1 MRNKDNQG
9 MYSVT
14 VRDHIMIA
22 HSLRGEVF
30 GPAQNLHGAT
40 YTVDI
45 EFRRAQLD
53 ANGIVIDIGLAI
65 DLLHEVLQ
73 PLNYQN
79 LDELPAFQGINTT
92 TEVIARYI
100 FDRMRDRL
108 AASPGVTLGPEGLQ
122 AMTVTLIE
130 SPNAWAAYEGVLE
143 EVAQG

>member
-1 MRNKDNQG
+1 

-30 GPAQNLHGAT
+30 GPAQRLHGAT
-40 YTVDI
+40 YTVQV

-53 ANGIVIDIGLAI
+53 PNGIVIDIGLAI

-79 LDELPAFQGINTT
+79 LDELSVFQGINTT

-108 AASPGVTLGPEGLQ
+108 AASLDITVGSEGLQ

-143 EVAQG
+143 ETTQG

>member
-1 MRNKDNQG
+1 

-45 EFRRAQLD
+45 AFRRMQLD

-65 DLLHEVLQ
+65 ELLHEVLQ

-79 LDELPAFQGINTT
+79 LDTMPEFQGINTT
-92 TEVIARYI
+92 TEVLARYI
-100 FDRMRDRL
+100 FDRMKDRL
-108 AASPGVTLGPEGLQ
+108 AASPGVTIGAEGLHALQ
-122 AMTVTLIE
+122 VTLIE
-130 SPNAWAAYEGVLE
+130 SPNAWASYDGSLVEAADG
-143 EVAQG
+143 

>member
-40 YTVDI
+40 YTVEI

-53 ANGIVIDIGLAI
+53 ANGIVIDIGLAL
-65 DLLHEVLQ
+65 DLLREVLQ
-73 PLNYQN
+73 LLNYQN
-79 LDELPAFQGINTT
+79 LDELPVFQGINTT

-122 AMTVTLIE
+122 AMIVTLIE

-143 EVAQG
+143 EAAQG

>member
-1 MRNKDNQG
+1 

-22 HSLRGEVF
+22 HSLKGEVF

-40 YTVDI
+40 YTVAL
-45 EFRRAQLD
+45 EVRRAELD

-65 DLLHEVLQ
+65 DLLHEVLR

-79 LDELPAFQGINTT
+79 LDELPAFQGMNST
-92 TEVIARYI
+92 TEVMAHYI
-100 FDRMRDRL
+100 FNRMRDRL

-122 AMTVTLIE
+122 AMTVTLTE

-143 EVAQG
+143 EAAHG

>member
-1 MRNKDNQG
+1 

-22 HSLRGEVF
+22 HSLKGEVF

-40 YTVDI
+40 YTVDL
-45 EFRRAQLD
+45 EFRRAELD

-65 DLLHEVLQ
+65 DFLHQVLQ

-92 TEVIARYI
+92 TEVIARHI
-100 FDRMRDRL
+100 FDRMRDHL

-122 AMTVTLIE
+122 SMTVTLTE

-143 EVAQG
+143 

>member
-1 MRNKDNQG
+1 

-45 EFRRAQLD
+45 AFRRTQLD

-65 DLLHEVLQ
+65 DFLHQVLQ
-73 PLNYQN
+73 PLTYQN

-100 FDRMRDRL
+100 FDRMRDHL
-108 AASPGVTLGPEGLQ
+108 AASPGLTLGPAGLQ
-122 AMTVTLIE
+122 AMTVTLTE

-143 EVAQG
+143 

>member
-1 MRNKDNQG
+1 

-22 HSLRGEVF
+22 HSLKGEVF

-40 YTVDI
+40 YTVDL
-45 EFRRAQLD
+45 EFRRAELD

-79 LDELPAFQGINTT
+79 LDGLPAFQGINTT

-108 AASPGVTLGPEGLQ
+108 AASLDITVGSEGLQ

-143 EVAQG
+143 ETTQG

>member
-1 MRNKDNQG
+1 

-40 YTVDI
+40 YTVEI

-53 ANGIVIDIGLAI
+53 ANGIVIDIGLAL
-65 DLLHEVLQ
+65 DLLREVLQ
-73 PLNYQN
+73 LLNYQN
-79 LDELPAFQGINTT
+79 LDELPVFQGINTT

-122 AMTVTLIE
+122 AMIVTLIE

-143 EVAQG
+143 EAAQG

>member
-1 MRNKDNQG
+1 

-22 HSLRGEVF
+22 HSLKGEVF

-40 YTVDI
+40 YTVDL
-45 EFRRAQLD
+45 EVRRAELD

-79 LDELPAFQGINTT
+79 LDGLPAFQGINTT

-108 AASPGVTLGPEGLQ
+108 AAHPGMTLGPEGLQ
-122 AMTVTLIE
+122 AMSVTLNE
-130 SPNAWAAYEGVLE
+130 SPNAWAAYEGVL
-143 EVAQG
+143 

>member
-1 MRNKDNQG
+1 

-14 VRDHIMIA
+14 VCDHIMIA

-30 GPAQNLHGAT
+30 GPAQRLHGAT
-40 YTVDI
+40 YTVQVA
-45 EFRRAQLD
+45 FRRDQLD
-53 ANGIVIDIGLAI
+53 SHGIVIDIGLAI

-79 LDELPAFQGINTT
+79 LDELSVFQGINTT

-108 AASPGVTLGPEGLQ
+108 AASLDITFGPEGLQ

-143 EVAQG
+143 ESTQG

>member
-1 MRNKDNQG
+1 

-22 HSLRGEVF
+22 HSLKGEAF

-40 YTVDI
+40 YTVDL
-45 EFRRAQLD
+45 EFRRAELD
-53 ANGIVIDIGLAI
+53 ANGIVIDIGLALN
-65 DLLHEVLQ
+65 LLHEVLQ

-79 LDELPAFQGINTT
+79 LDGLPAFQGTNTT

-108 AASPGVTLGPEGLQ
+108 AATPEMTLGPEGLQ
-122 AMTVTLIE
+122 AMTVTLNE
-130 SPNAWAAYEGVLE
+130 SPNAWAAYEGAL
-143 EVAQG
+143 

>member
-1 MRNKDNQG
+1 

-22 HSLRGEVF
+22 HSLKGEAF

-40 YTVDI
+40 YTVDL
-45 EFRRAQLD
+45 EFRRAELD
-53 ANGIVIDIGLAI
+53 ANGIVIDIGLALN
-65 DLLHEVLQ
+65 LLHEVLQ

-79 LDELPAFQGINTT
+79 LDGLPAFQGTNTT

-108 AASPGVTLGPEGLQ
+108 AATPEMTLGPEGLQ
-122 AMTVTLIE
+122 AMTVILNE
-130 SPNAWAAYEGVLE
+130 SPNAWAAYEGAL
-143 EVAQG
+143 

>member
-1 MRNKDNQG
+1 

-22 HSLRGEVF
+22 HSLKGEAF

-40 YTVDI
+40 YTVDL
-45 EFRRAQLD
+45 ELRRAELD

-79 LDELPAFQGINTT
+79 LDGLPAFQGINTT

-100 FDRMRDRL
+100 FDRMRERL
-108 AASPGVTLGPEGLQ
+108 AANPEMTLGPQGLQ
-122 AMTVTLIE
+122 AMTVTLNE
-130 SPNAWAAYEGVLE
+130 SPNAWAAYEGVL
-143 EVAQG
+143 

>member
-1 MRNKDNQG
+1 

-22 HSLRGEVF
+22 HSLKGEAF

-40 YTVDI
+40 YTVDL
-45 EFRRAQLD
+45 ELRRAELD

-79 LDELPAFQGINTT
+79 LDGLPAFQGINTT

-108 AASPGVTLGPEGLQ
+108 TANPEMTLGPEGLQ
-122 AMTVTLIE
+122 AMTVTLNE
-130 SPNAWAAYEGVLE
+130 SPNAWAAYEGVL
-143 EVAQG
+143 